1 MNHNLN
7 SQVLNMIAITKTFE
21 QGCIMATM
29 QDDGK
34 TNPDEAK
41 TLKKIKAA
49 SEKFIRELESIK

>member
-1 MNHNLN
+1 MNSYIH
-7 SQVLNMIAITKTFE
+7 SQILNMIAMTKTFE
-21 QGCIMATM
+21 QGCIMGTM